1 MRRLIRS
8 LCSLLAIGMLLGG
21 CDLLKQFTQLKPPGP
36 DQPLVVGLLADPVFQ
51 QVAPNSEGMDG
62 FSRDLIKLFAK
73 ELGVELKPV
82 VAPDYPALLDML
94 HAGKIHMAASLP
106 FRSDDPAVIYSPPLR
121 ETRQVIVHHASSRP
135 ISDLDKLA
143 GREIALLPGA
153 PQAATLRALQLD
165 PPPLLVERGGSDEL
179 GLLADVAKRR
189 HELVATDELHF
200 AIAAN
205 VHPDIEVALELPDK
219 LYCGWGFPAS
229 SGDLLLRATHF
240 IESIKAD
247 GTLRQL
253 NDRYFGHLKRMDSRD
268 IEVFLGHVRGRLP
281 HYRHAF
287 QDAQEITGI
296 DWRLLA
302 ALAYQESKWDALAT
316 SPTGVRGMM
325 MLTEETADR
334 LGVSNRLDATE
345 SIRAGAKYL
354 AYLMDELP
362 NEVKQPDRLWL
373 ALAAY
378 NLGMGHLNGGRH
390 FASSLKRDPNL
401 WVDMKEVL
409 PLLSQPEYYERL
421 KSGRARGG
429 EAVILVENIR
439 NYYDALSRF
448 ESIYTPPSIGEF
460 SPPKKTK
467 RKLSAS
473 RG

>member
-1 MRRLIRS
+1 MRRLFRS
-8 LCSLLAIGMLLGG
+8 LYSLLILGMLLGG
-21 CDLLKQFTQLKPPGP
+21 CDLFEQYTQLKPPGP
-36 DQPLVVGLLADPVFQ
+36 TQPLVVGMVADPVFL
-51 QVAPNSEGMDG
+51 QVAPNSEGMDS
-62 FSRDLIKLFAK
+62 FSRDLINQFAK

-82 VAPDYPALLDML
+82 VAPNYLALLDML
-94 HAGKIHMAASLP
+94 HSGKIHMAASLP
-106 FRSDDPAVIYSPPLR
+106 FRNDDPTVIYSPPLR

-135 ISDLDKLA
+135 ISDLDMLA

-153 PQAATLRALQLD
+153 PQANTLRALQLN
-165 PPPLLVERGGSDEL
+165 PPPVLIGHDGRSELALLD
-179 GLLADVAKRR
+179 DVAQRR

-205 VHPDIEVALELPDK
+205 SHPDIEIALELPDK
-219 LYCGWGFPAS
+219 LYCGWGFPAR
-229 SGDLLLRATHF
+229 SGDLLLRATRF

-247 GTLRQL
+247 GTLRRL

-268 IEVFLGHVRGRLP
+268 IEVFLGHVQGRLP
-281 HYRHAF
+281 HYRDAF
-287 QDAQEITGI
+287 QEAQEITGI

-302 ALAYQESKWDALAT
+302 ALAYQESKWDPLAT

-334 LGVSNRLDATE
+334 LGVRNRLDATE

-354 AYLMDELP
+354 AYLIDELP
-362 NEVKQPDRLWL
+362 GEIKQPDRLWL

-390 FASSLKRDPNL
+390 FAPGLKRDPNL

-409 PLLSQPEYYERL
+409 PLLARPEYYERL

-439 NYYDALSRF
+439 NYYDTLSRF
-448 ESIYTPPSIGEF
+448 EPAYA
-460 SPPKKTK
+460 SPRLLGDGKQ
-467 RKLSAS
+467 RKLSAN

>member
-1 MRRLIRS
+1 MRRLFRS
-8 LCSLLAIGMLLGG
+8 LCSLLIVGMLLGG
-21 CDLLKQFTQLKPPGP
+21 CDLFEQYTRLKPPGP
-36 DQPLVVGLLADPVFQ
+36 TQPLVVGMVTDPVFQ

-62 FSRDLIKLFAK
+62 FSRDLIQLFAK
-73 ELGVELKPV
+73 ELGVELQPV
-82 VAPDYPALLDML
+82 VAPDYPTLLDML
-94 HAGKIHMAASLP
+94 HSGKIHMAASLP
-106 FRSDDPAVIYSPPLR
+106 FRSDDPTVIYSPPLR

-153 PQAATLRALQLD
+153 PQANTLRALQLD
-165 PPPLLVERGGSDEL
+165 PPPVLVEHAGGNEL
-179 GLLADVAKRR
+179 ALLDDVAQRH

-205 VHPDIEVALELPDK
+205 SHPDIEVALELPDK
-219 LYCGWGFPAS
+219 LYCGWGFPAH
-229 SGDLLLRATHF
+229 SGDLLLRATRF

-268 IEVFLGHVRGRLP
+268 IEVFLGHVQGRLP
-281 HYRHAF
+281 HFRHDF
-287 QDAQEITGI
+287 QEAQEISGI

-302 ALAYQESKWDALAT
+302 ALGYQESKWDPLAT

-334 LGVSNRLDATE
+334 LGVSNRLDAAE
-345 SIRAGAKYL
+345 SIRAGARYL
-354 AYLMDELP
+354 ALLMDELP
-362 NEVKQPDRLWL
+362 GEIRQPDRLWF

-378 NLGMGHLNGGRH
+378 NLGMGHLNGGRR
-390 FASSLKRDPNL
+390 FAPGLNKDPAL

-409 PLLSQPEYYERL
+409 PLLAKPEYYERL
-421 KSGRARGG
+421 KSGRGRGG
-429 EAVILVENIR
+429 EAVVLVENIR
-439 NYYDALSRF
+439 NYYDVLSRF
-448 ESIYTPPSIGEF
+448 EPVYTPPRLLGDG
-460 SPPKKTK
+460 KQ
-467 RKLSAS
+467 RKLSAN